1 MAKKKLNVKLLAVV
15 FGLMGIGV
23 AVVGGLLL
31 VQFRNDPVKHI
42 RKADAL
48 MAEGNVNAALKQYG
62 RGVGKAP
69 YEMEYYDKMLNALV
83 TLRPETVVE
92 RRSRFQTLLDL
103 HLQRAEMASDSNGAT
118 VAENQAASAR
128 AALDT
133 LSFYPWVNSLAQ
145 NTDNNFSGFERV
157 STMLRGLDK
166 SIDRMPTADRDPRVA
181 AALLSSAR

>member
-69 YEMEYYDKMLNALV
+69 YEMEY
-83 TLRPETVVE
+83 
-92 RRSRFQTLLDL
+92 
-103 HLQRAEMASDSNGAT
+103 
-118 VAENQAASAR
+118 
-128 AALDT
+128 
-133 LSFYPWVNSLAQ
+133 
-145 NTDNNFSGFERV
+145 
-157 STMLRGLDK
+157 
-166 SIDRMPTADRDPRVA
+166 
-181 AALLSSAR
+181 